1 MERDEFMNENFKRDF
16 PELRKNIIKKKVSTQ
31 VMSLLIYRFSH
42 EGLKAKLS
50 LINLLFKSNN
60 KLVIHKSVN
69 VRAHSC
75 DF

>member
-1 MERDEFMNENFKRDF
+1 MKRDEFMNENFKRGL
-16 PELRKNIIKKKVSTQ
+16 PELRKNIIKKKVSAQ
-31 VMSLLIYRFSH
+31 VMSLLILF
-42 EGLKAKLS
+42 
-50 LINLLFKSNN
+50 LLFESNN